1 MIGENQSPVIAID
14 LGGTKIV
21 TALVSENGEILDRE
35 RVLTQAS
42 EGPEAVIERML
53 GTIDHLLERRNMKA
67 MNLKGICVAAASPV
81 DMKKGIVSTPP
92 HLPGWYAVPL
102 RDIVKDRYGIDSYLV
117 NDVKAAVLGEHR
129 FGAGKGI
136 DNLICI
142 TLGTGIGGGIIT
154 NGKLYF
160 GELGGAGEVG
170 HMTIDVNGPRC
181 LCGNTG
187 CWEMFASGTAMERE
201 AAIHLSSGK
210 VSSLIEVGRS
220 KGGVITS
227 EDIAEAAR
235 NGDVLAIRVIAW
247 SARYLGIGLVNL
259 VNLFNPGMIVIG
271 GGLSKIGDILL
282 EPAIQ
287 VVKDKAFRV
296 LSGAVR
302 IVPSSLGD
310 DAAVLGA
317 ATFVFTEGKV

>member
-1 MIGENQSPVIAID
+1 MSENMQSPVIAVD

-21 TALVSENGEILDRE
+21 TALIFENGDILDRE
-35 RVLTQAS
+35 HILTQAS
-42 EGPEAVIERML
+42 EGPEAVIKRML
-53 GTIDHLLERRNMKA
+53 GTIDLLLERQNMKA
-67 MNLKGICVAAASPV
+67 SDLKGICVAAASPV

-102 RDIVKDRYGIDSYLV
+102 RDIVRDRYGIDTYLI
-117 NDVKAAVLGEHR
+117 NDVKAAVLGEYR

-160 GELGGAGEVG
+160 GEVGGAGEVG
-170 HMTIDVNGPRC
+170 HMTIDANGPRC
-181 LCGNTG
+181 VCGNTG
-187 CWEMFASGTAMERE
+187 CWELFVSGTAMERE
-201 AAIHLSSGK
+201 VVRHLSSGEA
-210 VSSLIEVGRS
+210 SSLAEINRKNGIVTS
-220 KGGVITS
+220 VDITR
-227 EDIAEAAR
+227 AAR
-235 NGDVLAIRVIAW
+235 NGDVLAIRVIAG

-259 VNLFNPGMIVIG
+259 VNIFNPGMIIIG
-271 GGLSKIGDILL
+271 GGLSKIGDILM

-296 LSGAVR
+296 LSGAVQ

-310 DAAVLGA
+310 DAAVLGGA
-317 ATFVFTEGKV
+317 AFVWVGGRV

>member
-1 MIGENQSPVIAID
+1 MSNSKNLPVIAID
-14 LGGTKIV
+14 LGGTKII
-21 TALVSENGEILDRE
+21 TALISESGVILDRD
-35 RVLTQAS
+35 RILTQAS

-53 GTIDHLLERRNMKA
+53 GTIDRLLERRNMKA
-67 MNLKGICVAAASPV
+67 GDLKGICVAAASPV

-102 RDIVKDRYGIDSYLV
+102 RDIVRDRYGIDTYLI

-129 FGAGKGI
+129 FGAGTGV

-154 NGKLYF
+154 NGRLYL
-160 GELGGAGEVG
+160 GEVGGAGEVG
-170 HMTIDVNGPRC
+170 HMTLDANGPRC
-181 LCGNTG
+181 ACGNTG
-187 CWEMFASGTAMERE
+187 CWELFVSGTAMERE
-201 AAIHLSSGK
+201 VARHLSSGES
-210 VSSLIEVGRS
+210 SSLAEINQKNGRVTA
-220 KGGVITS
+220 K
-227 EDIAEAAR
+227 DIARAAR
-235 NGDVLAIRVIAW
+235 NGDVLAIRVIAG

-259 VNLFNPGMIVIG
+259 VNIFNPGMIIIG
-271 GGLSKIGDILL
+271 GGLSKVGDLLL

-302 IVPSSLGD
+302 IVPSILGD
-310 DAAVLGA
+310 DAAVLGGA
-317 ATFVFTEGKV
+317 AFVFSGGIV

>member
-1 MIGENQSPVIAID
+1 MSNSKNLPVITVD

-21 TALVSENGEILDRE
+21 AALVSAKEGISDRE
-35 RVLTQAS
+35 RILTQAS

-53 GTIDHLLERRNMKA
+53 GTIDRLLERRNMKA
-67 MNLKGICVAAASPV
+67 GDLKGICVAAASPV

-102 RDIVKDRYGIDSYLV
+102 RDIVRDRYGVDTYLI

-129 FGAGKGI
+129 FGAGQGI
-136 DNLICI
+136 DNLVCI

-160 GELGGAGEVG
+160 GEVGGAGEVG
-170 HMTIDVNGPRC
+170 HMTIEANGPRC
-181 LCGNTG
+181 VCGNTG
-187 CWEMFASGTAMERE
+187 CWELFVSGTAIERE
-201 AAIHLSSGK
+201 VARHLVSGEASALAEIYQQNGRVTAEDVAI
-210 VSSLIEVGRS
+210 
-220 KGGVITS
+220 
-227 EDIAEAAR
+227 AAR
-235 NGDVLAIRVIAW
+235 NGDVLAIRVIAS

-259 VNLFNPGMIVIG
+259 VNIFNPGMIIIG
-271 GGLSKIGDILL
+271 GGLSRMGDILL

-302 IVPSSLGD
+302 IVPSRLGD
-310 DAAVLGA
+310 DAAVLGGA
-317 ATFVFTEGKV
+317 AFVLAGGRV